1 MSLSERARHYLAS
14 MPPAVSGS
22 GGDAATY
29 RAAVALVKGFRL
41 SADEALPL
49 LREWNA
55 GCLPPWSETEL
66 RAKLASADK
75 SKRPPGWLLDSDRA
89 QAPEN
94 PAQQKAASRR
104 GWPEFRPPSA
114 ADIERL
120 AARRHVSTEAAYLLV
135 CHRHLWRCRWNEQEC
150 FAIHTG
156 TFAQVRRMDGEPFRI
171 PGHKP
176 RKALNLQ
183 GSEGRFLFP
192 GGLGSADVPVLLT
205 EGAVSLL
212 ESTEAVLRADRI
224 LSTDHAVA
232 VVAAVSAY
240 SRFTPEDLAP
250 LAGRRVR
257 IIPDTDAAGQAGAF
271 AWAASLTG
279 AGCTVDCLHPPGGHK
294 DLGESLQAV
303 GKYDPVW
310 TELLSF

>member
-1 MSLSERARHYLAS
+1 
-14 MPPAVSGS
+14 
-22 GGDAATY
+22 
-29 RAAVALVKGFRL
+29 
-41 SADEALPL
+41 
-49 LREWNA
+49 
-55 GCLPPWSETEL
+55 
-66 RAKLASADK
+66 
-75 SKRPPGWLLDSDRA
+75 
-89 QAPEN
+89 
-94 PAQQKAASRR
+94 
-104 GWPEFRPPSA
+104 
-114 ADIERL
+114 
-120 AARRHVSTEAAYLLV
+120 
-135 CHRHLWRCRWNEQEC
+135 
-150 FAIHTG
+150 
-156 TFAQVRRMDGEPFRI
+156 
-171 PGHKP
+171 
-176 RKALNLQ
+176 
-183 GSEGRFLFP
+183 EGRFLFP

-240 SRFTPEDLAP
+240 SRFTPEDLAL